1 MKMYDGVLARVRQVE
16 EKAGIH
22 YMDTSDMPYKV
33 LKFFLVLAIIFT
45 VGVNLILIIGFGM
58 DAYEIDH
65 SEYVR
70 DGKSYTLYE
79 VWELDGKDAAQLKSE
94 RMKHDM
100 GIIINCSAVTVLII
114 TGAVLNKFKLYIA
127 GGMVCIAPAVYA
139 IFYFKN
145 ILTDSNGMVGINAKY
160 YWCHLLPLA
169 IIILCIL
176 CMTVIA
182 VRADFKLKNRY
193 KKVTENLFKKYC
205 ESLPEG
211 KTVNDSEWEEYLKN
225 YLPAKDE
232 PIEKEE
238 KKSQKSAKRSSSKK
252 AEAKKESAEK

>member
-33 LKFFLVLAIIFT
+33 LKFFLILAIIFT

-65 SEYVR
+65 SEYMR

-94 RMKHDM
+94 RMKQDM

-114 TGAVLNKFKLYIA
+114 AGAVLNKFKLYIV
-127 GGMVCIAPAVYA
+127 GGVACIAPAVYS

-160 YWCHLLPLA
+160 YWCHLTPLA

-182 VRADFKLKNRY
+182 VRADFKLKSSY

-211 KTVNDSEWEEYLKN
+211 NTVNDSKWEEYLKN
-225 YLPAKDE
+225 YVPEKNE
-232 PIEKEE
+232 PIEKAE
-238 KKSQKSAKRSSSKK
+238 KKTAKAKRVSG
-252 AEAKKESAEK
+252 KKEVAKSENK

>member
-1 MKMYDGVLARVRQVE
+1 MKMYGGVLARVRQVE

-33 LKFFLVLAIIFT
+33 LKFFLILAIIFT

-65 SEYVR
+65 SEYMR

-94 RMKHDM
+94 RMKQDM

-114 TGAVLNKFKLYIA
+114 AGVVLNKFKLYIV
-127 GGMVCIAPAVYA
+127 GGVACIAPAVYA

-160 YWCHLLPLA
+160 YWCHLTPLA

-182 VRADFKLKNRY
+182 VRADFKLKSSY

-211 KTVNDSEWEEYLKN
+211 NTVNDSEWEEYLKN
-225 YLPAKDE
+225 YVPEKNE
-232 PIEKEE
+232 PIEKAE
-238 KKSQKSAKRSSSKK
+238 KKTTKAKRVSG
-252 AEAKKESAEK
+252 KKEVAKSENK

>member
-33 LKFFLVLAIIFT
+33 LKFFLILAIIFT

-65 SEYVR
+65 SEYMR

-94 RMKHDM
+94 RMKQDM

-114 TGAVLNKFKLYIA
+114 AGAVLNKFKLYIV
-127 GGMVCIAPAVYA
+127 GGVACIAPAVYS

-160 YWCHLLPLA
+160 YWCHLTPLA

-182 VRADFKLKNRY
+182 VRADFKLKSSY

-211 KTVNDSEWEEYLKN
+211 NTVNDSKWEEYLKN
-225 YLPAKDE
+225 YVPEKNE
-232 PIEKEE
+232 PIEKAE
-238 KKSQKSAKRSSSKK
+238 KKAAKAKRVSGKK
-252 AEAKKESAEK
+252 EEAKSENK